1 MEIKVDKKTF
11 STRKPSNLDTV
22 LLDATGC
29 DAAETARH
37 LAGYPSAGRVAAA
50 LHPFLPGDAP
60 SIAELA
66 HAIPV
71 GDVEFMAAVRGLYA
85 NVSEPAAIKPTDPA
99 A

>member
-1 MEIKVDKKTF
+1 MDIKVDKKSFT
-11 STRKPSNLDTV
+11 TRKPSNLDAV
-22 LLDATGC
+22 LLDTTGC

-50 LHPFLPGDAP
+50 LRPFLPSDAP
-60 SIAELA
+60 SVAELA

-85 NVSEPAAIKPTDPA
+85 NVSEPAAATSTDPA

>member
-1 MEIKVDKKTF
+1 MQLQISGKAFT
-11 STRKPSNLDTV
+11 TRKPSNLDAL
-22 LLDATGC
+22 LLDTTGC

-50 LHPFLPGDAP
+50 LHPFLPNEAP
-60 SIAELA
+60 SVTELA

-71 GDVEFMAAVRGLYA
+71 GDVDFMAAVRGLYST
-85 NVSEPAAIKPTDPA
+85 VPEPAATKPTDPA